1 MKIFNLVYI
10 LESSEENETVASNN
24 REGLVYIKPKF
35 TETLI
40 FVLGKIKRNLIP
52 DVSCHIT

>member
-1 MKIFNLVYI
+1 MKNFNLVYI
-10 LESSEENETVASNN
+10 LETSEENETVASNN
-24 REGLVYIKPKF
+24 REGLVYIKPKI

-40 FVLGKIKRNLIP
+40 FVLAKIKRNLIP